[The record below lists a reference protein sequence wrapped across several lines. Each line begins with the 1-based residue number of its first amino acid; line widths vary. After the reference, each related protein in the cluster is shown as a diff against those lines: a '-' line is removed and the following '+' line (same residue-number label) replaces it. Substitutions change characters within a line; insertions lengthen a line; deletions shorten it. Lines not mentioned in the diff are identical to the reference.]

1 MVTVNYYPVSYSD
14 FMKIKNVGH
23 YIVMYCVLEDRVHF
37 EMPVENSIYVT
48 QRFMEDIETELKLK
62 AENMIGDKITT
73 FLKMTLNDVTSY
85 KYFPTDKMVEEIKE
99 IQLFTKL
106 NVTTVNPGVYADED
120 LKIIQND
127 TSIKALN
134 GNELVLEAEKVL

>member
-14 FMKIKNVGH
+14 FMKIKSVGH

-106 NVTTVNPGVYADED
+106 NVTTVNPGVYA
-120 LKIIQND
+120 
-127 TSIKALN
+127 
-134 GNELVLEAEKVL
+134 